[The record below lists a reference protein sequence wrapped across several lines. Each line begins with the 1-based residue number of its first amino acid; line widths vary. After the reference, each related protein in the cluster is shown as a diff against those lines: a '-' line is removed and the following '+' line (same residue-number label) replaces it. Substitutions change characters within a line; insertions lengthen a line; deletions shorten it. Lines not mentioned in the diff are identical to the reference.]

1 MKILIV
7 SATDFEIAPFEKRLA
22 ELTVDHDIDF
32 LKTGVGPVPTCFYLS
47 QYLLKQTADLVINAG
62 IAGAFDV
69 NKFPLGTVL
78 EIQKDRFG
86 DLGAEFSDGHFEDVF
101 DLGLEKDAA
110 FYKDGW
116 LINPNCGQAFQTAT
130 GLTMHKVT
138 GTNEGAAKIYQK
150 YHADTESM
158 EGAAVA
164 YTCQQ
169 LNIPYRQIRSISNKI
184 ENRDRDKWNIPLAI
198 NNLNAEIFRFIENL

>member
-7 SATDFEIAPFEKRLA
+7 SATDFEIAPFKKRLA
-22 ELTVDHDIDF
+22 ALTVDHDIDF

-47 QYLLKQTADLVINAG
+47 QYLLKQSADLVINVG
-62 IAGAFDV
+62 IAGAFDIK
-69 NKFPLGTVL
+69 KFPLGTVL

-86 DLGAEFSDGHFEDVF
+86 DLGAEFADGHFEDVF

-184 ENRDRDKWNIPLAI
+184 EGRDRDKWNIPLAI